1 MAEGSIV
8 LGKSIISLIGGVIM
22 MIIGILLYLGTIGD
36 GGESA
41 HSWGIALIV
50 IGVLS
55 TFVGGGVTAL
65 MGWAKSKSD

>member
-1 MAEGSIV
+1 MADANIV
-8 LGKSIISLIGGVIM
+8 LGKGISSLIGGVIM
-22 MIIGILLYLGTIGD
+22 MIIGILLYLGTIG
-36 GGESA
+36 GGGSSA

-50 IGVLS
+50 FGVLS